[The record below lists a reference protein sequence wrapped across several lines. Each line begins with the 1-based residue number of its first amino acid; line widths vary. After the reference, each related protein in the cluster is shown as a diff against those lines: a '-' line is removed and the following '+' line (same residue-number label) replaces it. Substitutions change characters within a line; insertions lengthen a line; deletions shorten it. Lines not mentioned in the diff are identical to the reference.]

1 MREGEWSEKDCS
13 AQISGTDSAGIDL
26 RGAIESW
33 RGSPYVLNRKGKP
46 YTPER
51 FRSTWAD
58 LMERTPAGRIRK
70 EG

>member
-1 MREGEWSEKDCS
+1 MFSRRPAEAVGPLHP
-13 AQISGTDSAGIDL
+13 DL

-58 LMERTPAGRIRK
+58 LMERTPAGRIRE